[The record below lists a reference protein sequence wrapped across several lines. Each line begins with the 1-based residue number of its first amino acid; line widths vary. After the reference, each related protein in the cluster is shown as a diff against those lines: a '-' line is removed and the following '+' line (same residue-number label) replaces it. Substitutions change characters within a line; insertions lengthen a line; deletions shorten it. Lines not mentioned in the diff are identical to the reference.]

1 MKIGKRKE
9 SAVTCVSSA
18 LETGE
23 GSGDAGT
30 LLTARAQSFHG
41 VFHLGTGHL
50 QQSIQGQF
58 HRDCLEDRIQR

>member
-1 MKIGKRKE
+1 MKSGKRKE

-30 LLTARAQSFHG
+30 LLTATAQSFHG

-50 QQSIQGQF
+50 QQSIQRQL
-58 HRDCLEDRIQR
+58 HRNCLEDRIKQ